1 MNEACRLVVKKADMI
16 MDTVIAE
23 TGKARTDA
31 MSMEVFSVADSL
43 CYYAKNTEKFAR
55 VILVKNR
62 TV

>member
-1 MNEACRLVVKKADMI
+1 MI

-43 CYYAKNTEKFAR
+43 CYYAKNTEKFLRR
-55 VILVKNR
+55 VKEKF
-62 TV
+62 TVSCASQKSYISPTNH